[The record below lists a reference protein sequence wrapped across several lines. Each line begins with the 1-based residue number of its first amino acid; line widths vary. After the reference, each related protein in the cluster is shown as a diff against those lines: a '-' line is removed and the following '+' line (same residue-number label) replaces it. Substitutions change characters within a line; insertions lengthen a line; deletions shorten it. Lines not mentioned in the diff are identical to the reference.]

1 MAKLKT
7 ASSADEP
14 RPNKSFTSPGSPKK
28 PGLSDKK
35 DYSKE
40 NKNKDY
46 MYNKAASKDRKP
58 EPKDPDYEKFK
69 SDYLSKSNKSGAY
82 HGYQAPDGS
91 WHGHPHSESAIK
103 AHYKWSKM
111 SNEEKKKTRERND
124 AAKQIAK
131 KPKTE
136 EHTAPNVKPKSTG
149 PMPGDRDLYNK
160 PKANS
165 LPPKP
170 KTNPNEHKPYQKPKD
185 QYNRSMGPLSKKMED
200 QKKSIKVVALKK
212 KTPESVAADK
222 QKAKDAKKPA
232 SRARATGSGI
242 KKTAKKKDN

>member
-28 PGLSDKK
+28 PGLPDKK
-35 DYSKE
+35 DYRNKE
-40 NKNKDY
+40 QNRDY
-46 MYNKAASKDRKP
+46 MYNKAENKPRKP

-69 SDYLSKSNKSGAY
+69 SDYLSRSKGGIY
-82 HGYQAPDGS
+82 YGYRAPDGS
-91 WHGHPHSESAIK
+91 WHGHPGAESAIK

-124 AAKQIAK
+124 HISQKT
-131 KPKTE
+131 KTE
-136 EHTAPNVKPKSTG
+136 DKHTAPNVKPKSTD
-149 PMPGDRDLYNK
+149 PMPG
-160 PKANS
+160 
-165 LPPKP
+165 
-170 KTNPNEHKPYQKPKD
+170 EHKKPYQKPKKED

-212 KTPESVAADK
+212 KTPESIAADK

>member
-28 PGLSDKK
+28 PGLPNKK

-58 EPKDPDYEKFK
+58 EPKDPHYEKFK
-69 SDYLSKSNKSGAY
+69 SDYLSKSSKGGPYN
-82 HGYQAPDGS
+82 GYQAPDGS

-111 SNEEKKKTRERND
+111 SNEEKKRTRERND
-124 AAKQIAK
+124 AAKQIAQK
-131 KPKTE
+131 TKTE
-136 EHTAPNVKPKSTG
+136 DKHTNTDVKPKSTG
-149 PMPGDRDLYNK
+149 PMPEK
-160 PKANS
+160 SK
-165 LPPKP
+165 K
-170 KTNPNEHKPYQKPKD
+170 ED